1 MTATVVLTE
10 GSAPGTP
17 AANTHSLYV
26 DASGKWHTVSDGGV
40 DKTLAITTDTL
51 LPSTGSLAN
60 AKLADMAQST
70 IKGRAA
76 AAGTGVPV
84 DLTDAQVATILSSSL
99 SLPETD
105 AAWTAAT
112 LEANYVTT
120 GTLQP
125 TFLTGYAVPGYR
137 KVAGVICLRGA
148 ARCTGAG
155 ALMFTLPTG
164 YRPEY
169 DTIFLVPATSGS
181 VTLRYVFVYT
191 NGEIHTA
198 AETGYTYHLDSVRF
212 ALAGA

>member
-1 MTATVVLTE
+1 M
-10 GSAPGTP
+10 
-17 AANTHSLYV
+17 YV
-26 DASGKWHTVSDGGV
+26 DAGGNFHIISDGGT

-51 LPSTGSLAN
+51 LPATGSLAN
-60 AKLADMAQST
+60 AKLANMAQST

-76 AAGTGVPV
+76 AASTGVPV

-105 AAWTAAT
+105 ATWTAAT
-112 LEANYVTT
+112 LESNYVTT
-120 GTLQP
+120 GTLQS
-125 TFLTGYAVPGYR
+125 TVLSGYAVPGYR

-155 ALMFTLPTG
+155 AKMFTLPTG

-169 DTIFLVPATSGS
+169 DTIFAVPCMNSSAAG
-181 VTLRYVFVYT
+181 VRYIYIYT
-191 NGEIHTA
+191 NGEVHTS
-198 AETGYTYHLDSVRF
+198 ELTNYTYHLDSVRF